1 MKNAKKFNHAKYHTL
16 TQDEWNELTKLVN
29 KICDN
34 HDNDKW
40 WKVDN
45 CIRACV
51 NSALIRREADEEFV
65 ELCEEE
71 NEDEDC

>member
-1 MKNAKKFNHAKYHTL
+1 MKNAIKFNHAKYYTL
-16 TQDEWNELTKLVN
+16 TREEWNELTKLVY

-51 NSALIRREADEEFV
+51 NRALLTRESDEELE
-65 ELCEEE
+65 ELGGMDD
-71 NEDEDC
+71 EDEY